1 MAIVAIDSLARNTY
15 LDYHLG
21 KEVAEVGTEPLGKK
35 G

>member
-1 MAIVAIDSLARNTY
+1 MAIVAINSLARDCY

-21 KEVAEVGTEPLGKK
+21 EEVAEVGTEPLGKK